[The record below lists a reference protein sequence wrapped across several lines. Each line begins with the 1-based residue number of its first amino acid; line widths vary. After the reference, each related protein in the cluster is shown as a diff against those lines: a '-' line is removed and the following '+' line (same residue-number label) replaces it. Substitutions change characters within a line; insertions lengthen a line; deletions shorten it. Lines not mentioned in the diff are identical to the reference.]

1 MGRLF
6 ILSAPSGAGKT
17 TLRNAIL
24 ERFPEMIYSV
34 SYTTRMPRPGEKNGR
49 DYYFIKKEDF
59 EKKIKKNQ
67 WAEWAEV
74 HGNYYGTPAEFLDKR
89 LAMGFEILLE
99 IDVQGAILILKRY
112 PESITIFIMP
122 PSLKILKQRLE
133 QRGADSKEI
142 IENRLLNAE
151 KELAQKDI
159 YHHIIV
165 NDQLPKA
172 VREIVSVIE
181 KYHDHQRLPNR
192 PSFGDE

>member
-1 MGRLF
+1 
-6 ILSAPSGAGKT
+6 
-17 TLRNAIL
+17 
-24 ERFPEMIYSV
+24 
-34 SYTTRMPRPGEKNGR
+34 
-49 DYYFIKKEDF
+49 YYFIKKEDF

>member
-181 KYHDHQRLPNR
+181 KYHDYQRLPNR